1 MLQILFIMLF
11 RISLKN
17 PSFRGSL
24 CSLFFLSTSLLLL
37 FYFTNSR
44 TSVAMLNYKLC
55 IIANTHVMLHKL
67 RIIKLQQAIFGKIL
81 EVSIS
86 LVM

>member
-1 MLQILFIMLF
+1 MLQFLFIMLF

-17 PSFRGSL
+17 PSL

-67 RIIKLQQAIFGKIL
+67 RIIKLQQVIFGKIL